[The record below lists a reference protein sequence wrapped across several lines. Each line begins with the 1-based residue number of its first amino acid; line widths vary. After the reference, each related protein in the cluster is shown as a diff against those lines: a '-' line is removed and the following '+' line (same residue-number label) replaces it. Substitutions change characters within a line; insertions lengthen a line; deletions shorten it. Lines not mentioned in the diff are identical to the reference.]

1 MADRTRIGL
10 LHAHLAGA
18 FSSVPVRFE
27 KSLSPLLFCSPFPHG
42 LFTFLAQRLLVEP
55 AAASASRMI
64 EQLRE
69 FISIPSVRRLVNAGT
84 GFPKRGRPA

>member
-1 MADRTRIGL
+1 
-10 LHAHLAGA
+10 
-18 FSSVPVRFE
+18 
-27 KSLSPLLFCSPFPHG
+27 

-69 FISIPSVRRLVNAGT
+69 FISIPSVR
-84 GFPKRGRPA
+84 KRRH